1 MIKKPN
7 IIFLGA
13 PGSGK
18 GTVAKQLVEK
28 YGYLHLST
36 GDLFRET
43 LSQNTPL
50 AKQIREYV
58 KQGKLVPD
66 DVTNNMMKQY
76 IVNAINNSKH
86 FLLDGY
92 PRTIEQAEFLK
103 TICDIDLVIYLNISE
118 DLATKRIIGRRNCPN
133 CGEIYNIYFKKPIK
147 DNICDKCNTPLSQR
161 KDDNAEVA
169 KTRFQTYQS
178 ATSPLINYYQQQNK
192 LASIN
197 VNDNN
202 TDVFA
207 KTCDL
212 IEKQ

>member
-18 GTVAKQLVEK
+18 GTIAKKLVEK
-28 YGYLHLST
+28 YEYLHLST

-43 LSQNTPL
+43 LKHDTQL
-50 AKQIREYV
+50 ANQIKEYV

-66 DVTNNMMKQY
+66 EVTNNMMKQY
-76 IVNAINNSKH
+76 IINAINNNKY

-92 PRTIEQAEFLK
+92 PRTIDQAEFLK

-118 DLATKRIIGRRNCPN
+118 ELATKRIIGRRSCPK

-147 DNICDKCNTPLSQR
+147 DNICDKCNTQLTQR
-161 KDDNAEVA
+161 KDDNEIVV
-169 KTRFQTYQS
+169 KTRFQTYQFS
-178 ATSPLINYYQQQNK
+178 TAPLIDYYQQQNK
-192 LASIN
+192 LLAIEVKDNTSDIFSIICN
-197 VNDNN
+197 
-202 TDVFA
+202 
-207 KTCDL
+207 L
-212 IEKQ
+212 IKK

>member
-1 MIKKPN
+1 MIKRPN

-18 GTVAKQLVEK
+18 GTVAKKLAEK

-43 LSQNTPL
+43 LKLDTPL
-50 AKQIREYV
+50 ANQIREYI

-66 DVTNNMMKQY
+66 EVTNNMMKQY
-76 IVNAINNSKH
+76 IVNAINNNKC

-92 PRTIEQAEFLK
+92 PRTIDQAEFLK

-118 DLATKRIIGRRNCPN
+118 ELATKRIIGRRSCPK
-133 CGEIYNIYFKKPIK
+133 CGEIYNIYFKKPIN

-161 KDDNAEVA
+161 KDDNEIVV

-178 ATSPLINYYQQQNK
+178 STSPLINYYQQQNK
-192 LASIN
+192 LSAIE
-197 VNDNN
+197 VNDN
-202 TDVFA
+202 TSDIF
-207 KTCDL
+207 TIICSL
-212 IEKQ
+212 IEK

>member
-1 MIKKPN
+1 MIKRPN

-18 GTVAKQLVEK
+18 GTVAKKLAEK

-43 LSQNTPL
+43 LKLDTPL
-50 AKQIREYV
+50 ANQIREYI

-66 DVTNNMMKQY
+66 EVTNNMMKQY
-76 IVNAINNSKH
+76 IVNAINNNKC

-92 PRTIEQAEFLK
+92 PRTIDQAEFLK

-118 DLATKRIIGRRNCPN
+118 ELATKRIIGRRSCPK

-147 DNICDKCNTPLSQR
+147 DNNCDKCNTPLLQR
-161 KDDNAEVA
+161 KDDNEVVV

-178 ATSPLINYYQQQNK
+178 STSPLINYYQQQNK
-192 LASIN
+192 LSAIE
-197 VNDNN
+197 VNDN
-202 TDVFA
+202 TSDIF
-207 KTCDL
+207 TIICSL
-212 IEKQ
+212 IEK